1 MDQRSFDGPACNMG
15 EAAPVVVSGSTE
27 HTAEN
32 RQLAAAYLLLLDAD
46 EFINHLEKTL
56 GLVLPRKMP
65 GPKKREGSR
74 N

>member
-1 MDQRSFDGPACNMG
+1 MG
-15 EAAPVVVSGSTE
+15 EAAPVVVSGPTE
-27 HTAEN
+27 HSVES
-32 RQLAAAYLLLLDAD
+32 RQSSASSRRRYAAD

-65 GPKKREGSR
+65 GPKKREGTR